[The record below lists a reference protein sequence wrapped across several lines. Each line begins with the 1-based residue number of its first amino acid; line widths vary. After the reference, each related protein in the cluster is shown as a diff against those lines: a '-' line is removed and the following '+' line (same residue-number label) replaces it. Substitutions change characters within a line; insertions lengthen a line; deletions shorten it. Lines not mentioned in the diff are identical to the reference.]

1 MINLLADKYFI
12 LFNNFKKHLFIFCIL
27 SLLAVFFE
35 SFSVILLFQGTSIFF
50 NTSSFVLENNFL
62 YKISNFM
69 DIDIVEKKY
78 TIFLLIILIYFIK
91 TFFLTFFSW
100 WRNKFNHQIRKN
112 IGKRL
117 FLKYMLESHKY
128 HLSKNS
134 SEFIRNITIDNTNF
148 AFSTFHALY
157 LITEVG
163 ILILLSAVLFY
174 LQPTVTLFFC
184 FTYLLFSI
192 GWHIAFK
199 KKLIKWGQD
208 RQFYD
213 GKMIQFLKEG
223 FSGHKEI

>member
-27 SLLAVFFE
+27 SLLAIFFE
-35 SFSVILLFQGTSIFF
+35 SFSVILLFQGTSLFF

-78 TIFLLIILIYFIK
+78 TIFLLIVLIYFIK

-117 FLKYMLESHKY
+117 FLKYMFESHKY

-134 SEFIRNITIDNTNF
+134 SEFINF
-148 AFSTFHALY
+148 
-157 LITEVG
+157 
-163 ILILLSAVLFY
+163 
-174 LQPTVTLFFC
+174 
-184 FTYLLFSI
+184 
-192 GWHIAFK
+192 
-199 KKLIKWGQD
+199 
-208 RQFYD
+208 
-213 GKMIQFLKEG
+213 IQ
-223 FSGHKEI
+223 